1 MRSGWFRRWF
11 RDRFL
16 LAACALVFA
25 AVGMPRPSAGDA
37 SSGCG
42 LTPPS
47 SPGHSKNLPLS
58 YGGLDRGYR
67 LHLPDGYDSSAPTPL
82 VVSIHGYYSN
92 PQTNENFTGLSNSA
106 DTNGFIVVYPE
117 STSFMAQG
125 TINSWNDLACNA
137 SPAPPPDGPTC
148 APDAYEYPCPPEC
161 GTCGDCNWCSCHD
174 DLGFVNAVIDEL
186 EATLCVDLDRVYGV
200 GYSNGGMFAHQMAC
214 ALSDRLAAVI
224 PQHGFLARGLSCD
237 PPTEHQSIL
246 LIGGTSDTTV
256 PFDGSESSDGFF
268 YTPMATVASEFA
280 AAQGCSATTSPYPTP
295 ADGIDN
301 LTCVQHAGCATGA
314 EVVRC
319 EWNGAHDYPSWGN
332 EDVFWPFLE
341 ANSMP
346 VPEPGVTLQLVTGA
360 AMLVMLRRRR

>member
-1 MRSGWFRRWF
+1 
-11 RDRFL
+11 
-16 LAACALVFA
+16 
-25 AVGMPRPSAGDA
+25 MPRPSAGDA

-47 SPGHSKNLPLS
+47 SPGQSASLALS

-82 VVSIHGYYSN
+82 AVSIHGYVSSG
-92 PQTNENFTGLSNSA
+92 QTNENFTGLSTSA

-117 STSFMAQG
+117 STSFRAPG
-125 TINSWNDLACNA
+125 WGNVKSWNDLACNA
-137 SPAPPPDGPTC
+137 SPGPMGPTC
-148 APDAYEYPCPPEC
+148 APDAYVYPCPPEC

-200 GYSNGGMFAHQMAC
+200 GYSNGGMFAHRMAC

-224 PQHGFLARGLSCD
+224 PQHGFLAKGFSCD

-256 PFDGSESSDGFF
+256 PFDGSESEDGFF
-268 YTPMATVASEFA
+268 YTPMATVAAEFA
-280 AAQGCSATTSPYPTP
+280 TAQGCSATTSAYPTP

-301 LTCVQHAGCATGA
+301 LICVQHADCATGA

-319 EWNGAHDYPSWGN
+319 
-332 EDVFWPFLE
+332 
-341 ANSMP
+341 
-346 VPEPGVTLQLVTGA
+346 Q
-360 AMLVMLRRRR
+360 